1 MVACVYDI
9 GDNLTKV
16 LVGLGVTFGPLI
28 GVVTLLL
35 QRKVHRELTAN
46 TGHSIK
52 DAVVR
57 TEATVAAIADTQGVP
72 HPTPPQ
78 GTPVVATE
86 TKGTT
91 A

>member
-1 MVACVYDI
+1 MFGCVYEI

-16 LVGLGVTFGPLI
+16 LVGAGVTFGPLI
-28 GVVTLLL
+28 GIVTLLL
-35 QRKVHRELTAN
+35 QRKVHHELTAN

-57 TEATVAAIADTQGVP
+57 TEQTVAAIADTQGVP

-78 GTPVVATE
+78 GIPVVTNE
-86 TKGTT
+86 TKGTP
-91 A
+91 